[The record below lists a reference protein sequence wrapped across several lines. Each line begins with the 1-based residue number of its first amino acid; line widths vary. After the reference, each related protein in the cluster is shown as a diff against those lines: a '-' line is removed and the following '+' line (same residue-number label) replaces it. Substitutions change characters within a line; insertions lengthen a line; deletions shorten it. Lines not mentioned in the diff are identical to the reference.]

1 MPQKSCDNGLVA
13 MLKRKVTLTLNK
25 LAYVEKQYV

>member
-25 LAYVEKQYV
+25 LAYVEK